1 MDRFIWGIIN
11 HRKAVVGCFVA
22 LALVC
27 ACMIPFVKTNYDM
40 VKYLP
45 PNAQSTTAVNIMN
58 EDFSQSMPN
67 ASVLVKDVSIAEAQ
81 EIKDEIAAVD
91 GVEMVMWLDDM
102 ADLTQ
107 PLDTLDAGMV
117 EQYYLDG
124 AALYQVGIADGEE
137 GTVVPALRDLVDTYG
152 EGNGVAGEAADN
164 QAMME
169 GTTTQV
175 GLAVAL
181 VVPIITL
188 LLILSTMSWIEPL
201 LFYAAIGV
209 SVLINMGTNIF
220 FGSVSFITFS
230 VSPILQLAVSL
241 DYAIF
246 LLHAFADYRKTVS
259 NTEEAM
265 ALAMRQSVST
275 IAASAV
281 TTLFGFMALSFM
293 QFQIGA
299 DLGMNLVKG
308 VVLSFISVVVFL
320 PALTVMFAKQL
331 DKTQHRK
338 FMPDFSNVGKPL
350 SKIRIPAMV
359 LCFVLMVPAF
369 LGQGNVAFTYL
380 TSEPDPEL
388 RYGAD
393 YYAVEDA
400 FGQQNA
406 AVLLVPRGNVAAEA
420 ALTDEIAEL
429 PCVKSTMSY
438 ANMVGSAIP
447 SGFLDPAVTEQFYS
461 DDWARIIAY
470 LDAEVESDE
479 SFGTVQSIQDL
490 TAGYYDEFYMAGQSA
505 NLYDMAQI
513 IEVDNVRVSMIAI
526 VAIFL
531 VVALT
536 FRSLMLPLCLV
547 LAIETGIWINLCI
560 PYFAGDTLNFIGY
573 LIINTV
579 QLGATIDYGILLT
592 THYLRRRKEMLP
604 REAVFKALGETVPS
618 LIVSAGILASA
629 GFALG
634 VTSSISVVSLLG
646 FLLARGALISLVM
659 VTCFL
664 PALLVYFDTPIR
676 LTTHK
681 SGFFKPAPALAVAG
695 AAATAVAAAA
705 SSTAAT
711 SSAAAA
717 AGDAAASSA
726 ATTVSTSSV
735 PAELPAAGATATATS
750 TSSDTT
756 PVSEGDSHVQ

>member
-1 MDRFIWGIIN
+1 MLDRFIWGILN
-11 HRKAVVGCFVA
+11 HRKLVVTAFTAV
-22 LALVC
+22 ALVC
-27 ACMIPFVKTNYDM
+27 ACMIPFVTTNYDM

-45 PNAQSTTAVNIMN
+45 PEAQSTRAVAIMD

-67 ASVLVKDVSIAEAQ
+67 ANVLVNDVSLAEAQ
-81 EIKDEIAAVD
+81 VIKDEIAAVD

-102 ADLTQ
+102 VDLTK
-107 PLDTLDAGMV
+107 PAETLDEATV
-117 EQYYLDG
+117 EQYYRDG
-124 AALYQVGIADGEE
+124 SALFQVAITDGEE
-137 GTVVPALRDLVDTYG
+137 GTVVPAIRDLVDSYG
-152 EGNGVAGEAADN
+152 EGNGVSGEAADN

-169 GTTTQV
+169 GTVTQV

-181 VVPIITL
+181 VVPIITI

-201 LFYAAIGV
+201 LFYAAIGL
-209 SVLINMGTNIF
+209 SILINMGTNIF
-220 FGSVSFITFS
+220 LGGVSFITFA

-246 LLHAFADYRKTVS
+246 LLHSFARHRKTEP
-259 NTEEAM
+259 NTEGAM
-265 ALAMRQSVST
+265 ALAMRESIST

-308 VVLSFISVVVFL
+308 VLLSFASVVIFL
-320 PALTVMFAKQL
+320 PALTVMCTKAL
-331 DKTQHRK
+331 DKTTHRK
-338 FMPDFSNVGKPL
+338 LMPNFENVGKPL
-350 SKIRIPAMV
+350 GAIRIPAML
-359 LCFVLMVPAF
+359 LCFVLAVPAF
-369 LGQGNVAFTYL
+369 LGQANVAFTYL

-393 YYAVEDA
+393 YYAVEEA

-420 ALTDEIAEL
+420 ALSDQIGEL
-429 PCVKSTMSY
+429 DRVTSVMSY
-438 ANMVGSAIP
+438 AQTVGASIP
-447 SGFLDPAVTEQFYS
+447 SQFLDPAVTEQFYS
-461 DDWARIIAY
+461 DGWARIIAY
-470 LDAEVESDE
+470 IDAEVESDE

-490 TAGYYDEFYMAGQSA
+490 AAQYYDEYYMAGQSA

-513 IEVDNVRVSMIAI
+513 IEVDNLRVSLIA
-526 VAIFL
+526 VVSIFL

-536 FRSLMLPLCLV
+536 FRSLMLPVCLV

-592 THYLRRRKEMLP
+592 THYLRCRKEMP
-604 REAVFKALGETVPS
+604 ARQAIYKALGEAVPS

-634 VTSSISVVSLLG
+634 VTSDIAVVALLG

-664 PALLVYFDTPIR
+664 PALLVYFDGPIR
-676 LTTHK
+676 VTTWK
-681 SGFFKPAPALAVAG
+681 SGFFRPRAALAAAADASVVAG
-695 AAATAVAAAA
+695 AAAGLAAGAADAVAG
-705 SSTAAT
+705 AT
-711 SSAAAA
+711 GSACAENAAA
-717 AGDAAASSA
+717 AGVAFTEPSDQK
-726 ATTVSTSSV
+726 STLA
-735 PAELPAAGATATATS
+735 PEP
-750 TSSDTT
+750 
-756 PVSEGDSHVQ
+756 EGDAHV

>member
-1 MDRFIWGIIN
+1 MDRLIWGILD
-11 HRKAVVGCFVA
+11 HRKAVVASFVA
-22 LALVC
+22 AALLC

-40 VKYLP
+40 VDYLP
-45 PNAQSTTAVNIMN
+45 PDAQSTHAVSLME

-67 ASVLVKDVSIAEAQ
+67 ANVLVNDVSLAQ
-81 EIKDEIAAVD
+81 AQIVKDEIAAVD
-91 GVEMVMWLDDM
+91 GVEMVLWLDDM
-102 ADLTQ
+102 VDLAQ
-107 PLDTLDAGMV
+107 PVETLDAATV
-117 EQYYLDG
+117 EQYYRDG
-124 AALYQVGIADGEE
+124 SALYQVSIADGEE
-137 GTVVPALRDLVDTYG
+137 GVVVPALRDLVDAYG

-175 GLAVAL
+175 ALAVAL

-188 LLILSTMSWIEPL
+188 LLVLSTMSWLEPL
-201 LFYAAIGV
+201 LFFAAIGV
-209 SVLINMGTNIF
+209 SVLVNMGTNVF
-220 FGSVSFITFS
+220 LGSVSFITSS

-246 LLHAFADYRKTVS
+246 LLHAFADHRKTAS
-259 NTEEAM
+259 TTEEAM
-265 ALAMRQSVST
+265 ARAMRQSVST

-320 PALTVMFAKQL
+320 PALTIMCTKAL
-331 DKTQHRK
+331 DKTTHRR
-338 FMPDFSNVGKPL
+338 FMPDFENVGRPL
-350 SKIRIPAMV
+350 GAIRVPAAI
-359 LCFVLMVPAF
+359 LAFALMVPAF
-369 LGQGNVAFTYL
+369 LGQSNVAFTYL

-393 YYAVEDA
+393 YYAVEEA

-406 AVLLVPRGNVAAEA
+406 AVLLVPRGDVAAEA
-420 ALTDEIAEL
+420 ALSKEISEL
-429 PCVKSTMSY
+429 DRVGSVMSY
-438 ANMVGSAIP
+438 AQTVGAPVP
-447 SGFLDPAVTEQFYS
+447 SEYLSPAVVDQFYS

-470 LDAEVESDE
+470 VDAEVESE
-479 SFGTVQSIQDL
+479 AAFSTVQAIQDL
-490 TAGYYDEFYMAGQSA
+490 AAGYYAECYMAGQSA

-513 IEVDNVRVSMIAI
+513 IEVDNVTVSLVAV

-536 FRSLMLPLCLV
+536 FRSLMLPVCLV

-560 PYFAGDTLNFIGY
+560 PYFSGDSLNFIGY

-592 THYLRRRKEMLP
+592 SHYLRRRKEMP
-604 REAVFKALGETVPS
+604 ARQAVYKALGETVPS

-634 VTSSISVVSLLG
+634 ITSSIAVVRLLG

-664 PALLVYFDTPIR
+664 PALLVYLDGPIR
-676 LTTHK
+676 LTTWK
-681 SGFFKPAPALAVAG
+681 AGFFRGKKGACAG
-695 AAATAVAAAA
+695 RRREGEA
-705 SSTAAT
+705 S
-711 SSAAAA
+711 
-717 AGDAAASSA
+717 
-726 ATTVSTSSV
+726 
-735 PAELPAAGATATATS
+735 
-750 TSSDTT
+750 
-756 PVSEGDSHVQ
+756 

>member
-1 MDRFIWGIIN
+1 MDRLIWGILR
-11 HRKAVVGCFVA
+11 HRKAVVASFVA
-22 LALVC
+22 IALLC

-40 VKYLP
+40 VDYLP
-45 PNAQSTTAVNIMN
+45 PDAQSTHAVSIME

-67 ASVLVKDVSIAEAQ
+67 ANVLVNDVSLAQ
-81 EIKDEIAAVD
+81 AQAIKDEIAAVD
-91 GVEMVMWLDDM
+91 GVEMVLWLDDM
-102 ADLTQ
+102 VDLAQ
-107 PLDTLDAGMV
+107 PVETLDAAAV
-117 EQYYLDG
+117 DQYYRDG
-124 AALYQVGIADGEE
+124 SALYQVSIADGEE
-137 GTVVPALRDLVDTYG
+137 GVVVPALRDLVDAYG

-175 GLAVAL
+175 ALAVVL

-188 LLILSTMSWIEPL
+188 LLVLSTMSWLEPL
-201 LFYAAIGV
+201 LFFAAIGV
-209 SVLINMGTNIF
+209 SVLINMGTNAF
-220 FGSVSFITFS
+220 LGSVSFITSS

-246 LLHAFADYRKTVS
+246 LLHAFADHRKTAAT
-259 NTEEAM
+259 TEEAM
-265 ALAMRQSVST
+265 ARAMRQSVST

-308 VVLSFISVVVFL
+308 VVLSFISVTVFL
-320 PALTVMFAKQL
+320 PALTIMCTKAL
-331 DKTQHRK
+331 DKTTHRS
-338 FMPDFSNVGKPL
+338 FMPNFENVGRPL
-350 SKIRIPAMV
+350 GAIRVPAMI
-359 LCFVLMVPAF
+359 LAFALMVPAF
-369 LGQGNVAFTYL
+369 LGQSNVAFTYL

-393 YYAVEDA
+393 YYAVEEA

-406 AVLLVPRGNVAAEA
+406 AVLLVPCGDVAAEA
-420 ALTDEIAEL
+420 ALSEEVASLDR
-429 PCVKSTMSY
+429 VSSVMSY
-438 ANMVGSAIP
+438 AQTVGAPVP
-447 SGFLDPAVTEQFYS
+447 SEYLSPAVVDQFYS

-470 LDAEVESDE
+470 VDAEVESDE
-479 SFGTVQSIQDL
+479 AFSTVQAIQDL
-490 TAGYYDEFYMAGQSA
+490 AAGHYDEYYMAGQSA

-513 IEVDNVRVSMIAI
+513 IEVDNVTVSLVAVI
-526 VAIFL
+526 AIFL

-536 FRSLMLPLCLV
+536 FRSLMLPICLV

-560 PYFAGDTLNFIGY
+560 PYFSGDSLNFIGY

-592 THYLRRRKEMLP
+592 SHYLRHRKEMP
-604 REAVFKALGETVPS
+604 ARQAAYKALGETVPS

-634 VTSSISVVSLLG
+634 ITSSIAVVRLLG

-664 PALLVYFDTPIR
+664 PALLVYLDGPIR
-676 LTTHK
+676 LTTWK
-681 SGFFKPAPALAVAG
+681 AGFFRGKGACAG
-695 AAATAVAAAA
+695 HHREGEA
-705 SSTAAT
+705 S
-711 SSAAAA
+711 
-717 AGDAAASSA
+717 
-726 ATTVSTSSV
+726 
-735 PAELPAAGATATATS
+735 
-750 TSSDTT
+750 
-756 PVSEGDSHVQ
+756 

>member
-1 MDRFIWGIIN
+1 MDRLIWGILD
-11 HRKAVVGCFVA
+11 HRKAVVASFVA
-22 LALVC
+22 AALLC

-40 VKYLP
+40 VDYLP
-45 PNAQSTTAVNIMN
+45 PDAQSTHAVSLME

-67 ASVLVKDVSIAEAQ
+67 ANVLVNDVSLAQ
-81 EIKDEIAAVD
+81 AQIVKDEIAAVD
-91 GVEMVMWLDDM
+91 GVEMVLWLDDM
-102 ADLTQ
+102 VDLAQ
-107 PLDTLDAGMV
+107 PVETLDAATV
-117 EQYYLDG
+117 EQYYRDG
-124 AALYQVGIADGEE
+124 SALYQVSIADGEE
-137 GTVVPALRDLVDTYG
+137 GVVVPALRDLVDAYG

-175 GLAVAL
+175 ALAVAL

-188 LLILSTMSWIEPL
+188 LLVLSTMSWLEPL
-201 LFYAAIGV
+201 LFFAAIGV
-209 SVLINMGTNIF
+209 SVLVNMGTNVF
-220 FGSVSFITFS
+220 LGSVSFITSS

-246 LLHAFADYRKTVS
+246 LLHAFADHRKTAS
-259 NTEEAM
+259 TTEEAM
-265 ALAMRQSVST
+265 ARAMRQSVST

-320 PALTVMFAKQL
+320 PALTIMCTKAL
-331 DKTQHRK
+331 DKTTHRR
-338 FMPDFSNVGKPL
+338 FMPDFENVGRPL
-350 SKIRIPAMV
+350 GAIRVPAAI
-359 LCFVLMVPAF
+359 LAFALMVPAF
-369 LGQGNVAFTYL
+369 LGQSNVAFTYL

-393 YYAVEDA
+393 YYAVEEA

-406 AVLLVPRGNVAAEA
+406 AVLLVPRGDVAAEA
-420 ALTDEIAEL
+420 ALSKEISEL
-429 PCVKSTMSY
+429 DRVSSVMSY
-438 ANMVGSAIP
+438 AQTVGAPVP
-447 SGFLDPAVTEQFYS
+447 SEYLSPAVVDQFYS

-470 LDAEVESDE
+470 VDAEVESE
-479 SFGTVQSIQDL
+479 AAFSTVQAIQDL
-490 TAGYYDEFYMAGQSA
+490 AAGYYAECYMAGQSA

-513 IEVDNVRVSMIAI
+513 IEVDNVTVSLVAV

-536 FRSLMLPLCLV
+536 FRSLMLPVCLV

-560 PYFAGDTLNFIGY
+560 PYFSGDSLNFIGY

-592 THYLRRRKEMLP
+592 SHYLRRRKEMP
-604 REAVFKALGETVPS
+604 ARQAVYKALGETVPS

-634 VTSSISVVSLLG
+634 ITSSIAVVRLLG

-664 PALLVYFDTPIR
+664 PALLVYLDGPIR
-676 LTTHK
+676 LTTWK
-681 SGFFKPAPALAVAG
+681 AGFFRGKKGACAG
-695 AAATAVAAAA
+695 RRREGEA
-705 SSTAAT
+705 S
-711 SSAAAA
+711 
-717 AGDAAASSA
+717 
-726 ATTVSTSSV
+726 
-735 PAELPAAGATATATS
+735 
-750 TSSDTT
+750 
-756 PVSEGDSHVQ
+756 

>member
-1 MDRFIWGIIN
+1 MNRLIWGILN
-11 HRKAVVGCFVA
+11 HRKAVVASFVA
-22 LALVC
+22 AALLC

-40 VKYLP
+40 VDYLP
-45 PNAQSTTAVNIMN
+45 PDAQSTHAVSIME

-67 ASVLVKDVSIAEAQ
+67 ANVLVNDVSLAQ
-81 EIKDEIAAVD
+81 AQIVKDEIAAVD
-91 GVEMVMWLDDM
+91 GVEMVLWLDDM
-102 ADLTQ
+102 ADLAQ
-107 PLDTLDAGMV
+107 PVETLDAATV
-117 EQYYLDG
+117 EQYYRDG
-124 AALYQVGIADGEE
+124 SALYQVSIADGEE
-137 GTVVPALRDLVDTYG
+137 GVVVPALRDLVDAYG

-169 GTTTQV
+169 GATTQV
-175 GLAVAL
+175 ALAVAL

-188 LLILSTMSWIEPL
+188 LLVLSTMSWLEPL
-201 LFYAAIGV
+201 LFFAAIGV
-209 SVLINMGTNIF
+209 SVLVNMGTNVF
-220 FGSVSFITFS
+220 LGSVSFITSS

-246 LLHAFADYRKTVS
+246 LLHAFADHRKTAA
-259 NTEEAM
+259 TIEEAM
-265 ALAMRQSVST
+265 ARAMRQSVST

-320 PALTVMFAKQL
+320 PALTITCTKAL
-331 DKTQHRK
+331 DKTTHRRL
-338 FMPDFSNVGKPL
+338 MPNFENVGRPL
-350 SKIRIPAMV
+350 GAIRVPAAI
-359 LCFVLMVPAF
+359 LAFALMVPAF
-369 LGQGNVAFTYL
+369 LGQSNVAFTYL

-393 YYAVEDA
+393 YYAVEEA

-406 AVLLVPRGNVAAEA
+406 AVLLVPRGDVAAEA
-420 ALTDEIAEL
+420 ALSEEVAALDR
-429 PCVKSTMSY
+429 VSSVMSY
-438 ANMVGSAIP
+438 AQTVGAPVP
-447 SGFLDPAVTEQFYS
+447 SEYLSPAVVDQFYS

-470 LDAEVESDE
+470 VDAEVESE
-479 SFGTVQSIQDL
+479 AAFSTVQAIQDL
-490 TAGYYDEFYMAGQSA
+490 AAGYYDECYMAGQSA

-513 IEVDNVRVSMIAI
+513 IEVDNVTVSLVAVI
-526 VAIFL
+526 AIFL

-536 FRSLMLPLCLV
+536 FRSLMLPVCLV

-560 PYFAGDTLNFIGY
+560 PYFSGDSLNFIGY

-592 THYLRRRKEMLP
+592 SHYLRRRKELP
-604 REAVFKALGETVPS
+604 ARQAVYKALGETVPS

-634 VTSSISVVSLLG
+634 ITSSIAVVRLLG

-664 PALLVYFDTPIR
+664 PALLVYLDGLIR
-676 LTTHK
+676 LTTWK
-681 SGFFKPAPALAVAG
+681 AGFFRGKDACAG
-695 AAATAVAAAA
+695 HHREGEA
-705 SSTAAT
+705 S
-711 SSAAAA
+711 
-717 AGDAAASSA
+717 
-726 ATTVSTSSV
+726 
-735 PAELPAAGATATATS
+735 
-750 TSSDTT
+750 
-756 PVSEGDSHVQ
+756 

>member
-1 MDRFIWGIIN
+1 MDRLIWGILD
-11 HRKAVVGCFVA
+11 HRKAVVVSFVA
-22 LALVC
+22 VALLC

-40 VKYLP
+40 VDYLP
-45 PNAQSTTAVNIMN
+45 PAAQSTYAVSIME

-67 ASVLVKDVSIAEAQ
+67 ANVLVNDVSLAQ
-81 EIKDEIAAVD
+81 AQTIKDEIAAVD
-91 GVEMVMWLDDM
+91 GVEMVLWLDDM
-102 ADLTQ
+102 ADLAQ
-107 PLDTLDAGMV
+107 PVETLDAATV
-117 EQYYLDG
+117 EQYYRDG
-124 AALYQVGIADGEE
+124 SALYQVSIADGEE
-137 GTVVPALRDLVDTYG
+137 GAVVPALRDLVDAYG

-169 GTTTQV
+169 GATTQV
-175 GLAVAL
+175 ALAVAL

-188 LLILSTMSWIEPL
+188 LLVLSTMSWLEPL
-201 LFYAAIGV
+201 LFFAAIGV
-209 SVLINMGTNIF
+209 SVLVNMGTNVF
-220 FGSVSFITFS
+220 LGSVSFITSS

-246 LLHAFADYRKTVS
+246 LLHAFADHRKTAAT
-259 NTEEAM
+259 TEEAM
-265 ALAMRQSVST
+265 ARAMRQSVST

-308 VVLSFISVVVFL
+308 VVLSFISVTVFL
-320 PALTVMFAKQL
+320 PALTIICTKAL
-331 DKTQHRK
+331 DKTTHRRL
-338 FMPDFSNVGKPL
+338 MPNFENVGRPL
-350 SKIRIPAMV
+350 GAIRVPAAI
-359 LCFVLMVPAF
+359 LAFALMVPAF
-369 LGQGNVAFTYL
+369 LGQSNVAFTYL

-393 YYAVEDA
+393 YYAVEEA

-406 AVLLVPRGNVAAEA
+406 AVLLVPRGDVAAEA
-420 ALTDEIAEL
+420 ALSKEISEL
-429 PCVKSTMSY
+429 DRVSSVMSY
-438 ANMVGSAIP
+438 AQTVGAPVP
-447 SGFLDPAVTEQFYS
+447 SEYLSPAVVEQFYS

-470 LDAEVESDE
+470 VDAEVESE
-479 SFGTVQSIQDL
+479 AAFSTVQAIQDL
-490 TAGYYDEFYMAGQSA
+490 AAGYYDECYMAGQSA

-513 IEVDNVRVSMIAI
+513 IEVDNVTVSLVAV

-536 FRSLMLPLCLV
+536 FRSFMLPVCLV

-560 PYFAGDTLNFIGY
+560 PYFSGDSLNFIGY

-592 THYLRRRKEMLP
+592 SHYLRRRKEMP
-604 REAVFKALGETVPS
+604 ARQAVYKALGETVPS

-634 VTSSISVVSLLG
+634 ITSSIAVVRLLG

-664 PALLVYFDTPIR
+664 PALLVYLDGPIR
-676 LTTHK
+676 LTTWK
-681 SGFFKPAPALAVAG
+681 AGFFRGKDACAG
-695 AAATAVAAAA
+695 RHREGEA
-705 SSTAAT
+705 S
-711 SSAAAA
+711 
-717 AGDAAASSA
+717 
-726 ATTVSTSSV
+726 
-735 PAELPAAGATATATS
+735 
-750 TSSDTT
+750 
-756 PVSEGDSHVQ
+756 

>member
-1 MDRFIWGIIN
+1 MLDRFIWGILN
-11 HRKAVVGCFVA
+11 HRKAVVSGFVA
-22 LALVC
+22 LALAC
-27 ACMIPFVKTNYDM
+27 ACMIPFVTTNYDM

-45 PNAQSTTAVNIMN
+45 PEAQSTRAVAIMD
-58 EDFSQSMPN
+58 EDFSQAMPN
-67 ASVLVKDVSIAEAQ
+67 ANVLVNDVSIAQAQ
-81 EIKDEIAAVD
+81 LIKDQIAAVD
-91 GVEMVMWLDDM
+91 GVELVLWLDDM
-102 ADLTQ
+102 VDLAQ
-107 PLDTLDAGMV
+107 PVETLDVDTV
-117 EQYYLDG
+117 EQYYRDG
-124 AALYQVGIADGEE
+124 SAMYQVSITE
-137 GTVVPALRDLVDTYG
+137 GQEGDAVPAIRELVDSYG

-169 GTTTQV
+169 GTVTQV

-181 VVPIITL
+181 VVPIITI

-209 SVLINMGTNIF
+209 SILINMGTNLF
-220 FGSVSFITFS
+220 LGGVSFITFA

-246 LLHAFADYRKTVS
+246 LLHAFAEHRKTEAS
-259 NTEEAM
+259 TEAAM

-299 DLGMNLVKG
+299 DLGFNLVKG
-308 VVLSFISVVVFL
+308 VVLSFIAVVVFL
-320 PALTVMFAKQL
+320 PALTVLVAKHL
-331 DKTQHRK
+331 DKTTHRK
-338 FMPDFSNVGKPL
+338 FMPDFTNVGRPL
-350 SKIRIPAMV
+350 GGIRVPAMI

-393 YYAVEDA
+393 YYAVEEA

-406 AVLLVPRGNVAAEA
+406 AVLLVPRGDVAAEA
-420 ALTDEIAEL
+420 LLSEEIERVAG
-429 PCVKSTMSY
+429 VTSVMSY
-438 ANMVGSAIP
+438 AANVGSAIP
-447 SGFLDPAVTEQFYS
+447 TDFLEPELVEQFYS

-470 LDAEVESDE
+470 IDAGVESDA
-479 SFGTVQSIQDL
+479 SFGAVQTIQDL
-490 TAGYYDEFYMAGQSA
+490 AAQHYDEYYMAGQSA

-526 VAIFL
+526 ISIFL

-536 FRSLMLPLCLV
+536 FRSLMLPVCLV

-560 PYFAGDTLNFIGY
+560 PYYAGDTLNFIGY

-592 THYLRRRKEMLP
+592 THYLRRRKEMP
-604 REAVFKALGETVPS
+604 ARQAVFKALGETVPS

-634 VTSSISVVSLLG
+634 VTSDISVVALLG

-664 PALLVYFDTPIR
+664 PALLVYFDGPIR
-676 LTTHK
+676 LTTWK
-681 SGFFKPAPALAVAG
+681 SGFYRPRAAL
-695 AAATAVAAAA
+695 
-705 SSTAAT
+705 
-711 SSAAAA
+711 AA
-717 AGDAAASSA
+717 AGDSTASVGDFPESA
-726 ATTVSTSSV
+726 DDFTSAPDLEEASYV
-735 PAELPAAGATATATS
+735 
-750 TSSDTT
+750 
-756 PVSEGDSHVQ
+756 

>member
-1 MDRFIWGIIN
+1 MLDKFIWGILN
-11 HRKAVVGCFVA
+11 HRKMVVSGFVG

-27 ACMIPFVKTNYDM
+27 ACMIPFVSTNYDM

-45 PNAQSTTAVNIMN
+45 PDTQSTHAVAIMD
-58 EDFSQSMPN
+58 EDFSQAMPN
-67 ASVLVKDVSIAEAQ
+67 ANVLVNDVSVAEAQ
-81 EIKDEIAAVD
+81 VIKEEIASLD
-91 GVEMVMWLDDM
+91 GVEMVLWLDDM
-102 ADLTQ
+102 VDLAK
-107 PLDTLDAGMV
+107 PVETLDAATV
-117 EQYYLDG
+117 EQYYRDG
-124 AALYQVGIADGEE
+124 SAMYQVSIADGEE
-137 GTVVPALRDLVDTYG
+137 GTTVPAIRDLVDSYG

-169 GTTTQV
+169 GTVTQV

-181 VVPIITL
+181 VVPIITI
-188 LLILSTMSWIEPL
+188 LLILSTMSWIEPI

-209 SVLINMGTNIF
+209 SILINMGTNLF
-220 FGSVSFITFS
+220 LGGVSFITFA

-246 LLHAFADYRKTVS
+246 LLHAFAEHRKTAAS
-259 NTEEAM
+259 TEEAM

-299 DLGMNLVKG
+299 DLGFNLVKG
-308 VVLSFISVVVFL
+308 VVLSFIAVVVFL
-320 PALTVMFAKQL
+320 PALTVLVAKYL
-331 DKTQHRK
+331 DKTTHRK

-350 SKIRIPAMV
+350 GKIRIPAMI

-393 YYAVEDA
+393 YYAMEEA

-406 AVLLVPRGNVAAEA
+406 AVLLVPRGDVAAET
-420 ALTDEIAEL
+420 ALSNEIEQL
-429 PCVKSTMSY
+429 EYVKSVMSF
-438 ANMVGSAIP
+438 ASTVGAAIP
-447 SGFLDPAVTEQFYS
+447 NEFLEPAVIEQFYS

-470 LDAEVESDE
+470 IDAEVESDE
-479 SFGTVQSIQDL
+479 SFGTVQSMQDL
-490 TAGYYDEFYMAGQSA
+490 AAQHYDEYYMAGQSA

-526 VAIFL
+526 VTIFL

-536 FRSLMLPLCLV
+536 FRSLMLPVCLV

-560 PYFAGDTLNFIGY
+560 PYYAGDTLNFIGY

-592 THYLRRRKEMLP
+592 THYLRRRKEMP
-604 REAVFKALGETVPS
+604 ARQAIYKALGETVPS

-634 VTSSISVVSLLG
+634 VTSDIAVVALLG

-659 VTCFL
+659 VT
-664 PALLVYFDTPIR
+664 
-676 LTTHK
+676 
-681 SGFFKPAPALAVAG
+681 
-695 AAATAVAAAA
+695 
-705 SSTAAT
+705 
-711 SSAAAA
+711 
-717 AGDAAASSA
+717 
-726 ATTVSTSSV
+726 
-735 PAELPAAGATATATS
+735 
-750 TSSDTT
+750 
-756 PVSEGDSHVQ
+756 

>member
-1 MDRFIWGIIN
+1 MDRLIWGILD
-11 HRKAVVGCFVA
+11 HRKAVVASFVA
-22 LALVC
+22 AALLC

-40 VKYLP
+40 VDYLP
-45 PNAQSTTAVNIMN
+45 PDAQSTHAVSLME
-58 EDFSQSMPN
+58 EDFSQSMPSAN
-67 ASVLVKDVSIAEAQ
+67 VLVNDVSLAQ
-81 EIKDEIAAVD
+81 AQIVKDEIAAVD
-91 GVEMVMWLDDM
+91 GVEMVLWLDDM
-102 ADLTQ
+102 VDLAQ
-107 PLDTLDAGMV
+107 PVETLDAATV
-117 EQYYLDG
+117 EQYYRDG
-124 AALYQVGIADGEE
+124 SALYQVSIADGEE
-137 GTVVPALRDLVDTYG
+137 GVVVPALRDLVDAYG

-175 GLAVAL
+175 ALAVAL

-188 LLILSTMSWIEPL
+188 LLVLSTMSWLEPL
-201 LFYAAIGV
+201 LFFAAIGV
-209 SVLINMGTNIF
+209 SVLVNMGTNVF
-220 FGSVSFITFS
+220 LGSVSFITSS

-246 LLHAFADYRKTVS
+246 LLHAFADHRKTAS
-259 NTEEAM
+259 TTEEAM
-265 ALAMRQSVST
+265 ARAMRQSVST

-320 PALTVMFAKQL
+320 PALTIMCTKAL
-331 DKTQHRK
+331 DKTTHRR
-338 FMPDFSNVGKPL
+338 FMPDFENVGRPL
-350 SKIRIPAMV
+350 GAIRVPAAI
-359 LCFVLMVPAF
+359 LAFALMVPAF
-369 LGQGNVAFTYL
+369 LGQSNVAFTYL

-393 YYAVEDA
+393 YYAVEEA

-406 AVLLVPRGNVAAEA
+406 AVLLVPRGDVAAEA
-420 ALTDEIAEL
+420 ALSKEISEL
-429 PCVKSTMSY
+429 DRVSSVMSY
-438 ANMVGSAIP
+438 AQTVGAPVP
-447 SGFLDPAVTEQFYS
+447 SEYLSPAVVDQFYS

-470 LDAEVESDE
+470 VDAEVESE
-479 SFGTVQSIQDL
+479 AAFSTVQAIQDL
-490 TAGYYDEFYMAGQSA
+490 AAGYYAECYMAGQSA

-513 IEVDNVRVSMIAI
+513 IEVDNVTVSLVAV

-536 FRSLMLPLCLV
+536 FRSLMLPVCLV

-560 PYFAGDTLNFIGY
+560 PYFSGDSLNFIGY

-592 THYLRRRKEMLP
+592 SHYLRRRKEMP
-604 REAVFKALGETVPS
+604 ARQAVYKALGETVPS

-634 VTSSISVVSLLG
+634 ITSSIAVVRLLG

-664 PALLVYFDTPIR
+664 PALLVYLDGPIR
-676 LTTHK
+676 LTTRK
-681 SGFFKPAPALAVAG
+681 AGFFRGKKGACAG
-695 AAATAVAAAA
+695 RRREGEA
-705 SSTAAT
+705 S
-711 SSAAAA
+711 
-717 AGDAAASSA
+717 
-726 ATTVSTSSV
+726 
-735 PAELPAAGATATATS
+735 
-750 TSSDTT
+750 
-756 PVSEGDSHVQ
+756 

>member
-1 MDRFIWGIIN
+1 MDRLIWGILD
-11 HRKAVVGCFVA
+11 HRKAVVASFVA
-22 LALVC
+22 AALLC

-40 VKYLP
+40 VDYLP
-45 PNAQSTTAVNIMN
+45 PDAQSTHAVSLME

-67 ASVLVKDVSIAEAQ
+67 ANVLVNDVSLAQ
-81 EIKDEIAAVD
+81 AQIVKDEIAAVD
-91 GVEMVMWLDDM
+91 GVEMVLWLDDM
-102 ADLTQ
+102 VDLAQ
-107 PLDTLDAGMV
+107 PVETLDAATV
-117 EQYYLDG
+117 EQYYRDG
-124 AALYQVGIADGEE
+124 SALYQVSIADGEE
-137 GTVVPALRDLVDTYG
+137 GVVVPALRDLVDAYG

-175 GLAVAL
+175 ALAVAL

-188 LLILSTMSWIEPL
+188 LLVLSTMSWLEPL
-201 LFYAAIGV
+201 LFFAAIGV
-209 SVLINMGTNIF
+209 SVLVNMGTNVF
-220 FGSVSFITFS
+220 LGSVSFITSS

-246 LLHAFADYRKTVS
+246 LLHAFADHRKTAS
-259 NTEEAM
+259 TTEEAM
-265 ALAMRQSVST
+265 ARAMRQSVST

-320 PALTVMFAKQL
+320 PALTIMCTKAL
-331 DKTQHRK
+331 DKTTHRR
-338 FMPDFSNVGKPL
+338 FMPDFENVGRPL
-350 SKIRIPAMV
+350 GAIRVPAAI
-359 LCFVLMVPAF
+359 LAFALMVPAF
-369 LGQGNVAFTYL
+369 LGQSNVAFTYL

-393 YYAVEDA
+393 YYAVEEA

-406 AVLLVPRGNVAAEA
+406 AVLLVPRGDVAAEA
-420 ALTDEIAEL
+420 ALSKEISEL
-429 PCVKSTMSY
+429 DRVGSVMSY
-438 ANMVGSAIP
+438 AQTVGAPVP
-447 SGFLDPAVTEQFYS
+447 SEYLSPAVVDQFYS

-470 LDAEVESDE
+470 VDAEVESE
-479 SFGTVQSIQDL
+479 AAFSTVQAIQDL
-490 TAGYYDEFYMAGQSA
+490 AAGYYAECYMAGQSA

-513 IEVDNVRVSMIAI
+513 IEVDNVTVSLVAV

-536 FRSLMLPLCLV
+536 FRSLMLPVCLV

-560 PYFAGDTLNFIGY
+560 PYFSGDSLNFIGY

-592 THYLRRRKEMLP
+592 SHYLRRRKEMP
-604 REAVFKALGETVPS
+604 ARQAVYKALGETVPS

-634 VTSSISVVSLLG
+634 ITSSIAVVRLLG

-664 PALLVYFDTPIR
+664 PALLVYLDGPIR
-676 LTTHK
+676 LTTRK
-681 SGFFKPAPALAVAG
+681 AGFFRGKKGACAG
-695 AAATAVAAAA
+695 HRREGEA
-705 SSTAAT
+705 S
-711 SSAAAA
+711 
-717 AGDAAASSA
+717 
-726 ATTVSTSSV
+726 
-735 PAELPAAGATATATS
+735 
-750 TSSDTT
+750 
-756 PVSEGDSHVQ
+756 

>member
-1 MDRFIWGIIN
+1 MDRLIWGILD
-11 HRKAVVGCFVA
+11 HRKAVVASFVA
-22 LALVC
+22 AALLC

-40 VKYLP
+40 VDYLP
-45 PNAQSTTAVNIMN
+45 PDAQSTHAVSLME

-67 ASVLVKDVSIAEAQ
+67 ANVLVNDVSLAQ
-81 EIKDEIAAVD
+81 AQIVKDEIAAVD
-91 GVEMVMWLDDM
+91 GVEMVLWLDDM
-102 ADLTQ
+102 VDLAQ
-107 PLDTLDAGMV
+107 PVETLDAATV
-117 EQYYLDG
+117 EQYYRDG
-124 AALYQVGIADGEE
+124 SALYQVSIADGEE
-137 GTVVPALRDLVDTYG
+137 GVVVPALRDLVDAYG

-175 GLAVAL
+175 ALAVAL

-188 LLILSTMSWIEPL
+188 LLVLSTMSWLEPL
-201 LFYAAIGV
+201 LFFAAIGV
-209 SVLINMGTNIF
+209 SVLVNMGTNVF
-220 FGSVSFITFS
+220 LGSVSFITSS

-246 LLHAFADYRKTVS
+246 LLHAFADHRKTAS
-259 NTEEAM
+259 TTEEAM
-265 ALAMRQSVST
+265 ARAMRQSVST

-320 PALTVMFAKQL
+320 PALTIMCTKAL
-331 DKTQHRK
+331 DKTTHRR
-338 FMPDFSNVGKPL
+338 FMPDFENVGRPL
-350 SKIRIPAMV
+350 GAIRVPAAI
-359 LCFVLMVPAF
+359 LAFALMVPAF
-369 LGQGNVAFTYL
+369 LGQSNVAFTYL

-393 YYAVEDA
+393 YYAVEEA

-406 AVLLVPRGNVAAEA
+406 AVLLVPRGDVAAEA
-420 ALTDEIAEL
+420 ALSKEISEL
-429 PCVKSTMSY
+429 DRVSSVMSY
-438 ANMVGSAIP
+438 AQTVGAPVP
-447 SGFLDPAVTEQFYS
+447 SEYLSPAVVDQFYS

-470 LDAEVESDE
+470 VDAEVESE
-479 SFGTVQSIQDL
+479 AAFSTVQAIQDL
-490 TAGYYDEFYMAGQSA
+490 AAGYYAECYMAGQSA

-513 IEVDNVRVSMIAI
+513 IEVDNVTVSLVAV

-536 FRSLMLPLCLV
+536 FRSLMLPVCLV

-560 PYFAGDTLNFIGY
+560 PYFSGDSLNFIGY

-592 THYLRRRKEMLP
+592 SHYLRRRKEMP
-604 REAVFKALGETVPS
+604 ARQAVYKALGETVPS

-634 VTSSISVVSLLG
+634 ITSSIAVVRLLG

-664 PALLVYFDTPIR
+664 PALLVYLDGPIR
-676 LTTHK
+676 LTTWK
-681 SGFFKPAPALAVAG
+681 AGFFRGKKGACAG
-695 AAATAVAAAA
+695 RRREGKA
-705 SSTAAT
+705 S
-711 SSAAAA
+711 
-717 AGDAAASSA
+717 
-726 ATTVSTSSV
+726 
-735 PAELPAAGATATATS
+735 
-750 TSSDTT
+750 
-756 PVSEGDSHVQ
+756 

>member
-1 MDRFIWGIIN
+1 MLDRFIWGILN
-11 HRKAVVGCFVA
+11 HRKMVVSTFVG

-27 ACMIPFVKTNYDM
+27 ACMIPFVNTNYDM

-45 PNAQSTTAVNIMN
+45 PEAQSTHAVSIMN
-58 EDFSQSMPN
+58 EDFSQAMPN
-67 ASVLVKDVSIAEAQ
+67 ANVLVNDVSVAEAQ
-81 EIKDEIAAVD
+81 VIKDEIADVD
-91 GVEMVMWLDDM
+91 GVEMVLWLDDM
-102 ADLTQ
+102 VDLTQ
-107 PLDTLDAGMV
+107 PLETLDAGMV
-117 EQYYLDG
+117 EQYYRDG
-124 AALYQVGIADGEE
+124 SAMYQVSITEGEE
-137 GTVVPALRDLVDTYG
+137 GATVPAIRDLVDSYG

-169 GTTTQV
+169 GTVTQV

-181 VVPIITL
+181 VVPIITI

-209 SVLINMGTNIF
+209 SILINMGTNLF
-220 FGSVSFITFS
+220 LGGVSFITFA

-246 LLHAFADYRKTVS
+246 LLHAFADYRKTEPT
-259 NTEEAM
+259 TEAAM
-265 ALAMRQSVST
+265 ALAMRRSMST

-299 DLGMNLVKG
+299 DLGFNLVKG
-308 VVLSFISVVVFL
+308 VILSFVAVVVFL
-320 PALTVMFAKQL
+320 PALTVLLTKHL
-331 DKTQHRK
+331 DKTTHRK

-350 SKIRIPAMV
+350 GAIRVPAMI

-393 YYAVEDA
+393 YYAMEKA

-406 AVLLVPRGNVAAEA
+406 GVLLVPRGDVAAEA
-420 ALTDEIAEL
+420 ALAAEIEQL
-429 PCVKSTMSY
+429 DRVKSVMSY
-438 ANMVGSAIP
+438 ASTVGAAIP
-447 SGFLDPAVTEQFYS
+447 SEFLDSSVTEQFYS

-470 LDAEVESDE
+470 IDAEVESDA
-479 SFGTVQSIQDL
+479 SFGTVQAIQDL
-490 TAGYYDEFYMAGQSA
+490 ANKHYDEYYMAGQSA

-513 IEVDNVRVSMIAI
+513 IDVDNVRVSMVAI
-526 VAIFL
+526 ITIFL
-531 VVALT
+531 VVAVT
-536 FRSLMLPLCLV
+536 FRSLMLPVCLV

-560 PYFAGDTLNFIGY
+560 PYYTGDTLNFIGY

-592 THYLRRRKEMLP
+592 THYLRRRKEMP
-604 REAVFKALGETVPS
+604 ARQAIYKALGETVPS

-634 VTSSISVVSLLG
+634 VTSSIAVVALLG

-664 PALLVYFDTPIR
+664 PALLVYFDGPIR
-676 LTTHK
+676 VTTWK
-681 SGFFKPAPALAVAG
+681 AGFFKPNAALATAG
-695 AAATAVAAAA
+695 
-705 SSTAAT
+705 SSSNIAP
-711 SSAAAA
+711 
-717 AGDAAASSA
+717 D
-726 ATTVSTSSV
+726 
-735 PAELPAAGATATATS
+735 
-750 TSSDTT
+750 
-756 PVSEGDSHVQ
+756 SEGDARD

>member
-1 MDRFIWGIIN
+1 MDRLIWGILR
-11 HRKAVVGCFVA
+11 HRKAVVASFVA
-22 LALVC
+22 IALLC

-40 VKYLP
+40 VDYLP
-45 PNAQSTTAVNIMN
+45 PDAQSTHAVSIME

-67 ASVLVKDVSIAEAQ
+67 ANVLVNDVSLAQ
-81 EIKDEIAAVD
+81 AQAIKDEIAAVD
-91 GVEMVMWLDDM
+91 GVEMVLWLDDM
-102 ADLTQ
+102 VDLAQ
-107 PLDTLDAGMV
+107 PVETLDAAAV
-117 EQYYLDG
+117 EQYYRDG
-124 AALYQVGIADGEE
+124 SALYQVSIADGEE
-137 GTVVPALRDLVDTYG
+137 GAVVPALRDLVDAYG

-175 GLAVAL
+175 ALAVVL

-188 LLILSTMSWIEPL
+188 LLVLSTMSWLEPL
-201 LFYAAIGV
+201 LFFAAIGV
-209 SVLINMGTNIF
+209 SVLINMGTNVF
-220 FGSVSFITFS
+220 LGSVSFITSS

-246 LLHAFADYRKTVS
+246 LLHAFADHRKTAAT
-259 NTEEAM
+259 TEEAM
-265 ALAMRQSVST
+265 ARAMRQSVST

-308 VVLSFISVVVFL
+308 VVLSFISVTVFL
-320 PALTVMFAKQL
+320 PALTIMCTKAL
-331 DKTQHRK
+331 DKTTHRR
-338 FMPDFSNVGKPL
+338 FMPNFENVGRPL
-350 SKIRIPAMV
+350 GAIRVPA
-359 LCFVLMVPAF
+359 LILAFALMVPAF
-369 LGQGNVAFTYL
+369 LGQSNVAFTYL

-393 YYAVEDA
+393 YYAVEEA

-406 AVLLVPRGNVAAEA
+406 AVLLVPRGDVAAEA
-420 ALTDEIAEL
+420 ALSEEVASLDR
-429 PCVKSTMSY
+429 VSSVMSY
-438 ANMVGSAIP
+438 AQTVGAPVP
-447 SGFLDPAVTEQFYS
+447 SEYLSPAVVDQFYS

-470 LDAEVESDE
+470 VDAEVESDE
-479 SFGTVQSIQDL
+479 AFSTVQAIQDL
-490 TAGYYDEFYMAGQSA
+490 ASGHYDEYYMAGQSA

-513 IEVDNVRVSMIAI
+513 IEVDNVTVSLVAVI
-526 VAIFL
+526 AIFL

-536 FRSLMLPLCLV
+536 FRSLMLPICLV

-560 PYFAGDTLNFIGY
+560 PYFSGDSLNFIGY

-592 THYLRRRKEMLP
+592 SHYLRHRKEMP
-604 REAVFKALGETVPS
+604 ARQAAYKALGETVPS

-634 VTSSISVVSLLG
+634 ITSSIAVVRLLG

-664 PALLVYFDTPIR
+664 PALLVYLDGPIR
-676 LTTHK
+676 LTTWK
-681 SGFFKPAPALAVAG
+681 AGFFRGKDACAG
-695 AAATAVAAAA
+695 HHREGEA
-705 SSTAAT
+705 S
-711 SSAAAA
+711 
-717 AGDAAASSA
+717 
-726 ATTVSTSSV
+726 
-735 PAELPAAGATATATS
+735 
-750 TSSDTT
+750 
-756 PVSEGDSHVQ
+756 